1 MPRTACLQSGRIE
14 MAGSMQKSISDAVRR
29 FVLTSLPTVPHLET
43 LLLLWRE
50 PQSPWT
56 AEQIAARLYV
66 TPGVAATLADELCA
80 AGLLQCAGE
89 PHQYRCRTERP
100 ALAALLDELDQT
112 YRARLREVTALIHS
126 RADHQAAR
134 FAQAFSWRKKD

>member
-1 MPRTACLQSGRIE
+1 
-14 MAGSMQKSISDAVRR
+14 MQKSISDAVRR

-50 PQSPWT
+50 PGEGWT

-66 TPGVAATLADELCA
+66 PPAVAATLADELCA
-80 AGLLQCAGE
+80 AELLRCSGE
-89 PHQYRCRTERP
+89 PRRYGCRTEQP
-100 ALAALLDELDQT
+100 ALAALIQQLEHS
-112 YRARLREVTALIHS
+112 YRTHLREVTALIHS

-134 FAQAFSWRKKD
+134 FAQAFSWRKKE

>member
-1 MPRTACLQSGRIE
+1 
-14 MAGSMQKSISDAVRR
+14 MQKSISDAVRR

-50 PQSPWT
+50 PGAGWS

-66 TPGVAATLADELCA
+66 TPGVAEALADELCA
-80 AGLLQCAGE
+80 AELLQCSGE
-89 PHQYRCRTERP
+89 PRRYRSRAEQP
-100 ALAALLDELDQT
+100 ELTGLIEEVELT
-112 YRARLREVTALIHS
+112 YRTHLRAVTALIHS

-134 FAQAFSWRKKD
+134 FAQAFSWRRKD